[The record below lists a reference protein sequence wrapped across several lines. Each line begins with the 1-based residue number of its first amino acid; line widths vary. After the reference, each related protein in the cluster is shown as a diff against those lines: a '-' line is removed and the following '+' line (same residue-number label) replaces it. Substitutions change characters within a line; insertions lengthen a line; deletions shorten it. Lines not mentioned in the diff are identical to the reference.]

1 MSTLYLHIGLPKTG
15 STFLQEEVFPLF
27 DSFEYL
33 YKPDVGLLEDDFPY
47 ATSTHRFMEQSPVVW
62 RDLGETLFHELFGPA
77 PVQGKNVL
85 LSDEGIGNKEPVTV
99 QTHLSELNALANQWG
114 FTRVRAFG
122 SVRHQASRM
131 ASSYAQGSE
140 RRLGAS
146 QRDFEERAR
155 QEIGAD
161 YYQRGVRL
169 EYDLLWQSLTDV
181 LGEENV
187 LLLPYEL
194 MKNDLPDFLERWF
207 IFLERQDEGDRVIE
221 QLLSG
226 KGNNRKNVRSVSSN
240 TWALRKRTTRNAKAV
255 VRLRPGRLF
264 NALGLP
270 MRVALRW
277 PDLSREDEI
286 RLTPSLSREI
296 MQNYEKS
303 NRAFAAHI
311 DMDLSPY
318 GYY

>member
-1 MSTLYLHIGLPKTG
+1 MSTLYLHIGLPKTA
-15 STFLQEEVFPLF
+15 STFLQKTVFPLL

-33 YKPDVGLLEDDFPY
+33 CTPNADLLEDDYPFS
-47 ATSTHRFMEQSPVVW
+47 TSLHRFFKQSPVVW
-62 RDLGETLFHELFGPA
+62 RDLGETLFHELFGSA
-77 PVQGKNVL
+77 PMQGKDVL
-85 LSDEGIGNKEPVTV
+85 VSDEGIGNKEPVTIKM
-99 QTHLSELNALANQWG
+99 HLSELNDLANQWG
-114 FTRVRAFG
+114 FTQVRAFG
-122 SVRHQASRM
+122 SVRYQASRM
-131 ASSYAQGSE
+131 ASSYAQVSD

-146 QRDFEERAR
+146 QRDFENWTR
-155 QEIGAD
+155 QWISD
-161 YYQRGVRL
+161 NYYRKGVRF

-194 MKNDLPDFLERWF
+194 MKQDLPDFLKRCF
-207 IFLERQDEGDRVIE
+207 IFLKRQDEGKRVTE

-226 KGNNRKNVRSVSSN
+226 EDSAPKNARSTSSN
-240 TWALRKRTTRNAKAV
+240 TWALRRRTTRNAKV
-255 VRLRPGRLF
+255 VRLRPSRMF

-277 PDLSREDEI
+277 PDLAREDNI
-286 RLTPSLSREI
+286 CLTPSLSREI
-296 MQNYEKS
+296 MQKYEKS

>member
-1 MSTLYLHIGLPKTG
+1 MSTLYFHIGLAKTG
-15 STFLQEEVFPLF
+15 STFLQETVFPLL
-27 DSFEYL
+27 DSLEYL
-33 YKPDVGLLEDDFPY
+33 YKPKVGLVDGDYPWDGSLR
-47 ATSTHRFMEQSPVVW
+47 RFFLQSPIVW
-62 RDLGETLFHELFGPA
+62 RDLGETLFQEMLGQA
-77 PVQGKNVL
+77 SEQKQDVL
-85 LSDEGIGNKEPVTV
+85 ISDESACSQEPFTRAR
-99 QTHLSELNALANQWG
+99 HLAEFTDLANQWG

-131 ASSYAQGSE
+131 ASDYAQLSD

-146 QRDFEERAR
+146 QRDFENKVRR
-155 QEIGAD
+155 TIGGN
-161 YYQRGVRL
+161 YYQRGVQS
-169 EYDLLWQSLTDV
+169 EYDSLWQSLTDV

-194 MKNDLPDFLERWF
+194 MKQDLPDFLKRCF
-207 IFLERQDEGDRVIE
+207 IFLKRQDKGERVIE

-226 KGNNRKNVRSVSSN
+226 KDNERKNVRSVSSN
-240 TWALRKRTTRNAKAV
+240 TWALRKRTMRNAKT

-270 MRVALRW
+270 TRIALRW
-277 PDLSREDEI
+277 PDLAREDEI

-296 MQNYEKS
+296 MQKYEQS